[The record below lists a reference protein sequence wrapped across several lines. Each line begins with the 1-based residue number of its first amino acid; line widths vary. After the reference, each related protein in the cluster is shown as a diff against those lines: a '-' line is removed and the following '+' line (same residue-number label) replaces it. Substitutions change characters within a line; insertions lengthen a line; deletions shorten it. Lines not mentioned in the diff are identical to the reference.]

1 MRILLIGK
9 KKKNN
14 NNILKILNK
23 FFKKYDLIL
32 GENNTFFPHH
42 KIKKKYD
49 VIISY
54 LSPWIIPEQ
63 ILNNS
68 NLNINFHPG
77 PPEYPGIGCYN
88 FAIFKKSKFY
98 GCTAHIMKKKVDTGK
113 IIGVKKFK
121 ISQNISVDELMQKTY
136 FYMEKLFEEII
147 KKIKKKKLIYYDIK
161 WKRKPYTKKD
171 FNKLL
176 SIKPHFTKEKIS
188 KIVQA
193 TICRGYSGPYV
204 KISDYKF
211 YFEK

>member
-9 KKKNN
+9 RKKSNTFV
-14 NNILKILNK
+14 LKILNK
-23 FFKKYDLIL
+23 FFKKYDLLL
-32 GENNTFFPHH
+32 GVNNTPFPHH
-42 KIKKKYD
+42 RIKKKYD
-49 VIISY
+49 IIISY
-54 LSPWIIPEQ
+54 LSPWIIPEK
-63 ILNNS
+63 ILDNS
-68 NLNINFHPG
+68 KLNINFHPG

-113 IIGVKKFK
+113 IIGVKRFK
-121 ISQNISVDELMQKTY
+121 IRHDISVDKLMQKTY

-147 KKIKKKKLIYYDIK
+147 EKIKKRDLIYQKIR
-161 WKRKPYTKKD
+161 WKRKPYTRKN

-176 SIKPHFTKEKIS
+176 NIKPYFTKEKIK

-193 TICRGYSGPYV
+193 TTCSGYSGPYV

-211 YFEK
+211 YLEK